1 MKALVE
7 GYVITVQKP
16 NPDKQNDRGGFEFL
30 TIGDGNYQRSK
41 VMRIAGDGVK
51 VSMSDKVRIEI
62 LEQEYTDKKT
72 GEIRTFW
79 RKTDVAPS
87 PVVDAKK

>member
-7 GYVITVQKP
+7 GYVITVRKSEDGKK
-16 NPDKQNDRGGFEFL
+16 NGFEFL
-30 TIGDGNYQRSK
+30 TIGDGAYQKSK
-41 VMRIAGDGVK
+41 VMSIAGDGVK

-62 LEQEYTDKKT
+62 LEQEYVDKKT

-87 PVVDAKK
+87 PVHVNAGGK